1 MDNYVKISYLESLDN
16 YSCFLTN
23 EQLKFFTL
31 EDLSSPLFL
40 TIGSSKLK
48 LNKIISDNNNFNPNK
63 LCFSKDLKRIIGIRE
78 GTSIQFRK
86 LDKNHLE
93 IGPLIGVFISTKKV
107 ANLINGSTD
116 SVYEQLFS
124 VSKNLN
130 GMCCFFSIGDID
142 WNSKQ
147 IKALIFED
155 LKWKSCI
162 IPLPKVIYDRCFGD
176 YAHKHSTELRQRLG
190 NGYSIINRIPK
201 LGKWETITALNK
213 NSALIESIPETVL
226 FKQNDDIKRMLNKF
240 HSVYFKPDLLYKG
253 KGVFRISPGEGSSY
267 IVEYRDADNN
277 VNVVKCLDNLDNLK
291 DLIMDYSIKGG
302 GYIIQKE
309 IHKAAY
315 KNVPFD
321 FRLLYQKNWKGTW
334 EPTGIS
340 VRMGAEGSVITSPRS
355 GGSVEQF
362 STILKE
368 VFNEDIS
375 TKGGLYERVIKIGRE
390 VAQTIDREFGDCVE
404 LGLDMTIDMDS
415 KIWIIEVNGKPLKV
429 SLKWLN
435 DPQIINRA
443 YNRPVEYAIYL
454 TGFKSADTVAQV
466 N

>member
-1 MDNYVKISYLESLDN
+1 MESLNN

-23 EQLKFFTL
+23 DQIKYFSL
-31 EDLSSPLFL
+31 EDVTAPFLL
-40 TIGSSKLK
+40 TIGSLSLQ
-48 LNKIISDNNNFNPNK
+48 LNKIITDNNNSEPNK
-63 LCFSKDLKRIIGIRE
+63 LCFSKDLKRVIGIQE
-78 GTSIQFRK
+78 NASMQFRK
-86 LDKNHLE
+86 LGENHLE
-93 IGPLIGVFISTKKV
+93 IGPFIGVFISTKKV
-107 ANLINGSTD
+107 ANLVNGSTD

-124 VSKNLN
+124 VSKNLR
-130 GMCCFFSIGDID
+130 GICCFFSIGDID
-142 WNSKQ
+142 WSSRL

-155 LKWKSCI
+155 LKWKSYI
-162 IPLPKVIYDRCFGD
+162 VPLPKVIYDRCFGG
-176 YAHKHSTELRQRLG
+176 YAHKHSAELRQRLG
-190 NGYSIINRIPK
+190 NEYSIINSIPK
-201 LGKWETITALNK
+201 LGKWETIAALSK
-213 NSALIESIPETVL
+213 NPALIESIPETVL
-226 FKQNDDIKRMLNKF
+226 FRHNDDIERMLDKF
-240 HSVYFKPDLLYKG
+240 DSVYFKPDLLYKG
-253 KGVFRISPGEGSSY
+253 KGVFRISRGEGSSY

-277 VNVVKCLDNLDNLK
+277 VNVVKCLDNLDDLNE
-291 DLIMDYSIKGG
+291 LIMDYSTKGG

-309 IHKAAY
+309 IHKAVY
-315 KNVPFD
+315 KNIPFD
-321 FRLLYQKNWKGTW
+321 FRLLYQKDWNSTW
-334 EPTGIS
+334 EPTGIA

-375 TKGGLYERVIKIGRE
+375 TKGGLYEKVISLGRE
-390 VAQTIDREFGDCVE
+390 VAQAIDREFGDCVE

-435 DPQIINRA
+435 DPKIINRA

-454 TGFKSADTVAQV
+454 TGFKSADTETQV